1 MCQNMPGSVYV
12 MKFCGLHGPLL
23 QQFLANN
30 KPHTGHGRYF
40 CRIEPK
46 NTIFS
51 TLLTNTNV

>member
-40 CRIEPK
+40 CRIV
-46 NTIFS
+46 
-51 TLLTNTNV
+51 LLYSAN